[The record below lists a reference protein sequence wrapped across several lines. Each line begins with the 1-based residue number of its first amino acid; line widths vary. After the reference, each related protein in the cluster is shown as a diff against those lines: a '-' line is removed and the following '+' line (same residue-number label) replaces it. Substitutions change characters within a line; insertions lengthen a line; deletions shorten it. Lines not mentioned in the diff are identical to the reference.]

1 MVIPINKQ
9 GGRATYYYPG
19 DGYLRRYD
27 DFGVTQISLEAWTRR
42 QDAEKAFWGGSVRW
56 VDDPTDPPLH
66 PSIGLVQ
73 RPLARVINDD
83 LLPMPAARRIAAESL
98 SCRACGVHGV
108 APHIV
113 DELVRANDPGCDRAG
128 MDADPRL
135 HFQLCRFGNGGYS
148 FEHARR
154 KRGNAVCVVGLSF
167 GNSGSDHVGVANG
180 LDLFHTVFRGE
191 AVEC

>member
-56 VDDPTDPPLH
+56 VDDPTDPPLR

-73 RPLARVINDD
+73 RPLARVTNDD
-83 LLPMPAARRIAAESL
+83 LLPMPAARRIAADIAKL
-98 SCRACGVHGV
+98 
-108 APHIV
+108 P
-113 DELVRANDPGCDRAG
+113 EL
-128 MDADPRL
+128 
-135 HFQLCRFGNGGYS
+135 LCR
-148 FEHARR
+148 
-154 KRGNAVCVVGLSF
+154 
-167 GNSGSDHVGVANG
+167 
-180 LDLFHTVFRGE
+180 
-191 AVEC
+191 